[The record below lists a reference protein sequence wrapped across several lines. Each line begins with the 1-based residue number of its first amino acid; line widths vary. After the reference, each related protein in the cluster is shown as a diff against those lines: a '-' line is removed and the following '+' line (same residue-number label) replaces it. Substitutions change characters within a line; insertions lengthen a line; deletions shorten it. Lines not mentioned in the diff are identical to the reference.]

1 MSTSTFNINMT
12 KRERHRKLRS
22 GEVVAQ
28 VRWVLNYKDPKSG
41 QRVQL
46 FFERQ
51 KEAIAKR
58 NAIQAAVETR
68 TYVPAR
74 EMITVADAVAL
85 WLEGRRGEVKGQT
98 LHGYEQG
105 ARYISDPVLVGANP
119 AQRRAYTESG
129 VIPEG
134 AVLKPTLGAIKIDRL
149 GTADIRAWHKLIS
162 QEVGVASASRARKY
176 LSSALALAAEDLGI
190 RPPMMPSRLKGAPK
204 VKKAILTSAQI
215 VELLAVAEADP
226 EKGAYVAFPFL
237 AGTRP
242 SEQLALQW
250 EDIDFE
256 TGVIRIRRMQEMGG
270 AVCEV
275 TKTEA
280 GCRTI
285 PIPTRLRA
293 MLLAWQAVCPQR
305 EGEPHRV
312 FPGLGARQAWPQPR
326 VGGGGTL
333 LYSNFRSRIWAPLLK
348 KAGVPYVTPHSARHS
363 FISMLQAEG
372 VEVGLVAKIAGH
384 ASPAVTLSHYTQAVR
399 GGEIALAAIDRA
411 YAA

>member
-1 MSTSTFNINMT
+1 MTNPFNISLT
-12 KRERHRKLRS
+12 KRDRHRKLRS
-22 GEVVAQ
+22 GETVTNT
-28 VRWVLNYKDPKSG
+28 RWVLNYKDPKSG

-58 NAIQAAVETR
+58 NAIQASVETR

-74 EMITVADAVAL
+74 EVITVAEAVAL
-85 WLEGRRGEVKGQT
+85 WLEGRRGEVKDQT

-105 ARYISDPVLVGANP
+105 ARYVSEPLLVGATP
-119 AQRRAYTESG
+119 VQRRAYTETG
-129 VIPEG
+129 VIPAG
-134 AVLKPTLGAIKIDRL
+134 ATLKSALGAIKIDRL
-149 GTADIRAWHKLIS
+149 GTADIRAWHKLLS
-162 QEVGVASASRARKY
+162 KEVGPSTASRARKY
-176 LSSALALAAEDLGI
+176 LGSALALAAEDLGI
-190 RPPMMPSRLKGAPK
+190 RPPMMPSRLRGAPK
-204 VKKAILTSAQI
+204 VKKEILSSDQI
-215 VELLAVAEADP
+215 VEVLAVAEADV
-226 EKGAYVAFPFL
+226 EKGIYVAFPFL

-242 SEQLALQW
+242 SEQLALMW
-250 EDIDFE
+250 EDVDFDAN
-256 TGVIRIRRMQEMGG
+256 VIRICRMQELSG
-270 AVCEV
+270 AICEV

-280 GCRTI
+280 GRRSI
-285 PIPTRLRA
+285 PMPTRLRS
-293 MLLAWQAVCPQR
+293 MLLAWRAVCPHR
-305 EGEPHRV
+305 EGESHRV
-312 FPGLGARQAWPQPR
+312 FPGLGARRAWPQSR

-348 KAGVPYVTPHSARHS
+348 KAGVPYVTPHAARHS

>member
-1 MSTSTFNINMT
+1 MTTSFNINVT
-12 KRERHRKLRS
+12 KRDRHRKLRS
-22 GEVVAQ
+22 GEVVTNT
-28 VRWVLNYKDPKSG
+28 RWVLNYKDPKSG

-74 EMITVADAVAL
+74 EMITVAEAVAL
-85 WLEGRRGEVKGQT
+85 WLEGRRGEVKNQT

-105 ARYISDPVLVGANP
+105 ARYISEPLLVGATP
-119 AQRRAYTESG
+119 AQRRAYTETG
-129 VIPEG
+129 HIPVG
-134 AVLKPTLGAIKIDRL
+134 ALLKPTLGEIKIDRL
-149 GTADIRAWHKLIS
+149 GTADIRTWHKMLS
-162 QEVGVASASRARKY
+162 REVGPSSASRARKY
-176 LSSALALAAEDLGI
+176 LGSALALAAEDLGI
-190 RPPMMPSRLKGAPK
+190 RPPTMPSRLKGAPK
-204 VKKAILTSAQI
+204 VKKAILTSNQI
-215 VELLAVAEADP
+215 VELLAIAQNDP
-226 EKGAYVAFPFL
+226 EKGVYVAFPFL

-242 SEQLALQW
+242 SEQLALMW
-250 EDIDFE
+250 EDVDFE
-256 TGVIRIRRMQEMGG
+256 TNVILIRRMQEMSGV
-270 AVCEV
+270 VCEV

-280 GCRTI
+280 GRRSI
-285 PIPTRLRA
+285 PMPTRLRS
-293 MLLAWQAVCPQR
+293 MLLAWRAICPWR
-305 EGEPHRV
+305 EGEPRRV
-312 FPGLGARQAWPQPR
+312 FPGLGVRRTWPQPR

-348 KAGVPYVTPHSARHS
+348 RAGVPYVTPHSARHS

-399 GGEIALAAIDRA
+399 GGEVALAAIERA